1 MGGSGEGV
9 EAVPNECTAPL
20 AGRSEK
26 VVEKLVGVQAGWSAL
41 CPLTPCFGAELEVSL
56 STEQE
61 EKRLL
66 REHVLSLEV
75 RPSTRAPTLLQPAGP
90 SARVTSDPC
99 FPLLPVRR
107 LPSRRRSPNYWR
119 RSAR

>member
-1 MGGSGEGV
+1 MGEGV
-9 EAVPNECTAPL
+9 EGVPNECTAPP

-66 REHVLSLEV
+66 REHVVALEV
-75 RPSTRAPTLLQPAGP
+75 GSQASHRFNRLGFSQ
-90 SARVTSDPC
+90 SD
-99 FPLLPVRR
+99 L
-107 LPSRRRSPNYWR
+107 
-119 RSAR
+119 